1 MTLAQDR
8 FTELEARILQTV
20 DLVRTTRQEKQ
31 LAEKELSAARVR
43 IARLEDEIEQLW
55 RERELVKNKV
65 ESLLEHM
72 SELTEG
78 SLV

>member
-1 MTLAQDR
+1 MTLLQDR
-8 FTELEARILQTV
+8 FTELETRILQTV
-20 DLVRTTRQEKQ
+20 DLVKTTRQEKQ
-31 LAEKELSAARVR
+31 HAEKELSTARVH
-43 IARLEDEIEQLW
+43 IARLENELEHLR

>member
-8 FTELEARILQTV
+8 FTELETRILQTV

-43 IARLEDEIEQLW
+43 IARLEDEIEQLR